1 MLRSTGEF
9 LVKVGGVEICVEA
22 LGERADAPVLL
33 IQGACASMIRW
44 EDGFCERLVAGGR
57 YAIRYDN
64 RDVGRSTAYAPGN
77 PPYDL
82 EDLAEDAVGVLEAL
96 GIASAHV
103 VGASSGGMIGQLV
116 AIRYPKRV
124 RTLSLL
130 ISTPTVPDAAK
141 AVESAAATPT
151 LSDLPAPSAALIE
164 KVKALASVK
173 WQEPAAAV
181 EAFVAEAH
189 AMAGTGFPVDEAEVR
204 AWAPREYARQKNILS
219 FRYNTPIAETKTAP
233 WRHRLKEIQAP
244 TLVVHGTDDP
254 VLPHAHGV
262 ALSKEIPGARLLT
275 IEGMGHEIPR
285 GAWPR
290 IVGAILEH
298 TA

>member
-9 LVKVGGVEICVEA
+9 VVKVGGVEICVEA
-22 LGERADAPVLL
+22 LGDRADAPVLL
-33 IQGACASMIRW
+33 IQGACASMLRW
-44 EDGFCERLVAGGR
+44 EEGFCERLVAGGR
-57 YAIRYDN
+57 YVIRYDN
-64 RDVGRSTAYAPGN
+64 RDVGRSTAYPPGN

-103 VGASSGGMIGQLV
+103 AGASSGGMIGQLV

-124 RTLSLL
+124 RTLTLL

-151 LSDLPAPSAALIE
+151 VSDLPAPSAALIE
-164 KVKALASVK
+164 KVKALASVD
-173 WQEPAAAV
+173 WRDPHAAV

-189 AMAGTGFPVDEAEVR
+189 AMAGTGFPVDDSEVR

-219 FRYNTPIAETKTAP
+219 FRYNTPIAETKTAA
-233 WRHRLKEIQAP
+233 WRHRLAEIQAP

-254 VLPHAHGV
+254 VLPYAHGV
-262 ALSKEIPGARLLT
+262 ALSREIPQAKLLT
-275 IEGMGHEIPR
+275 IEGMGHELPR

>member
-1 MLRSTGEF
+1 MPKSTGEF
-9 LVKVGGVEICVEA
+9 LVRVGGVEICVEA
-22 LGERADAPVLL
+22 LGERADPPLLL

-44 EDGFCERLVAGGR
+44 EDEFCRALVDGGR
-57 YAIRYDN
+57 YVIRYDN
-64 RDVGRSTAYAPGN
+64 RDVGRSTAYPPGK

-103 VGASSGGMIGQLV
+103 AGASSGGMIGQLV

-124 RTLSLL
+124 RTLTLL
-130 ISTPTVPDAAK
+130 ISTPMVPDAA
-141 AVESAAATPT
+141 TPT
-151 LSDLPAPSAALIE
+151 VSDLPAPAAELIE
-164 KVKALASVK
+164 KVKALAGVN
-173 WQEPAAAV
+173 WQDPHAAV

-189 AMAGTGFPVDEAEVR
+189 AMAGTGFPVDEAAVR

-219 FRYNTPIAETKTAP
+219 FRYNTPIAETKTAA
-233 WRHRLKEIQAP
+233 WRHRLKEIAAP

-254 VLPHAHGV
+254 VLPYAHGV
-262 ALSKEIPGARLLT
+262 ALSREIPGARLVT
-275 IEGMGHEIPR
+275 IDGMGHELPR
-285 GAWPR
+285 EAWPR
-290 IVGAILEH
+290 IVDAVLGH

>member
-1 MLRSTGEF
+1 MSKSTGEF
-9 LVKVGGVEICVEA
+9 LVRVGDVEICVEA

-44 EDGFCERLVAGGR
+44 EDGFCDRLVSGGR
-57 YAIRYDN
+57 YVIRYDN
-64 RDVGRSTAYAPGN
+64 RDVGRSTAYPPGK

-96 GIASAHV
+96 GIPSAHV

-124 RTLSLL
+124 RTLTLL
-130 ISTPTVPDAAK
+130 ISTPMVPDAAK
-141 AVESAAATPT
+141 AVESPSATPT
-151 LSDLPAPSAALIE
+151 VSDLPAPTVALIE
-164 KVKALASVK
+164 KVKALAGVN
-173 WQEPAAAV
+173 WQDPQAAV

-189 AMAGTGFPVDEAEVR
+189 AMAGGTFPVDEAAVR
-204 AWAPREYARQKNILS
+204 AWAPREHARQKNILS
-219 FRYNTPIAETKTAP
+219 FRYNTPIAETKTAA
-233 WRHRLKEIQAP
+233 WRHRLKEIHAP

-254 VLPHAHGV
+254 VLPYPHGI
-262 ALSKEIPGARLLT
+262 ALSKEIPGAKLVT
-275 IEGMGHEIPR
+275 IDGMGHELPR

-290 IVGAILEH
+290 IVDAILGH

>member
-1 MLRSTGEF
+1 VLRYDARMPKSTGEF
-9 LVKVGGVEICVEA
+9 LVKVGDVEICVEA
-22 LGERADAPVLL
+22 LGDRADAPLL
-33 IQGACASMIRW
+33 LVQGACASMIRW

-57 YAIRYDN
+57 YVIRYDN
-64 RDVGRSTAYAPGN
+64 RDVGRSTAYPPGK

-96 GIASAHV
+96 GIASAHI

-124 RTLSLL
+124 RTLTLL
-130 ISTPTVPDAAK
+130 ISTPMVPDAAK
-141 AVESAAATPT
+141 AV
-151 LSDLPAPSAALIE
+151 SDLPAPTVALIE
-164 KVKALASVK
+164 KVKALASVN
-173 WQEPAAAV
+173 WQDPQAAV

-189 AMAGTGFPVDEAEVR
+189 AMAGSKFPVDEPAVR
-204 AWAPREYARQKNILS
+204 AWAPRECARQKNIMS
-219 FRYNTPIAETKTAP
+219 FRYNTPIAETKTAA
-233 WRHRLKEIQAP
+233 WRHRLKEIYAP

-254 VLPHAHGV
+254 VLPYPHGV
-262 ALSKEIPGARLLT
+262 ALSREIPSASLVT
-275 IEGMGHEIPR
+275 IDGMGHELPR

-290 IVGAILEH
+290 IVDAILGH

>member
-1 MLRSTGEF
+1 MLRYDARMLRSTGEF

-22 LGERADAPVLL
+22 LGDRADAPVLL

-44 EDGFCERLVAGGR
+44 EEGFCERLVAGGR
-57 YAIRYDN
+57 YVVRYDN
-64 RDVGRSTAYAPGN
+64 RDIGRSTAYAPGN

-124 RTLSLL
+124 RSLSLL
-130 ISTPTVPDAAK
+130 ISTPMVPDAAR

-151 LSDLPAPSAALIE
+151 LSDLPAPTSEFLD
-164 KVKALASVK
+164 KVKALATVD
-173 WQEPAAAV
+173 WQVPHAAV
-181 EAFVAEAH
+181 EAFVAEAR
-189 AMAGTGFPVDEAEVR
+189 ALAGTGFPVDEAEVR

-233 WRHRLKEIQAP
+233 WRHRLGEIKAS
-244 TLVVHGTDDP
+244 TLVIHGSDDP
-254 VLPHAHGV
+254 VLPHAHGI
-262 ALSKEIPGARLLT
+262 ALSKEIPG
-275 IEGMGHEIPR
+275 
-285 GAWPR
+285 
-290 IVGAILEH
+290 
-298 TA
+298 